1 MWWQSSCPVRIASH
15 ERKHSRRRFE
25 GFQEGEQAMS
35 DESFRLELRAWLAAN
50 TTDEFREKRTM
61 TFQEKVA
68 VRRAWQRKLFEVGW
82 IGIGWPQEYGG
93 RGASLMQEAIY
104 NEEMARAQ
112 APATANV
119 IGLNMV
125 GPTVLAVGTPEQKAR
140 YLPKILSAEEIW
152 CQGFSEP
159 NAGSDVASLQTRA
172 VREGDHFVV
181 NGQKV
186 WTSYGYV
193 ADFCILLVRTDF
205 EAPKH
210 KGLSYLIVDM
220 KSPGVSARP
229 LVQMTGEAEFAEVFF
244 ENVKVPAENL
254 VGELNKGWMVAI
266 TTLMH
271 ERGSFSLSIIVVF
284 EQRLQALIE
293 LSRSSILNGK
303 PVLGDSHVRQRLAR
317 LYTDVKTFKLN
328 TMRQMSTLNRG
339 HLPGPEGSLLKLQWS
354 ELNQRLVEL
363 AFELEGP
370 YSSLAPD
377 SLDAPSEG
385 RWQYEYLRARGNT
398 IEAGTSEVQRNIVA
412 ERVLG
417 LPHV

>member
-1 MWWQSSCPVRIASH
+1 
-15 ERKHSRRRFE
+15 
-25 GFQEGEQAMS
+25 MS
-35 DESFRLELRAWLAAN
+35 DESFRAELRAWLAAN
-50 TTDEFREKRTM
+50 ITDEYHEKRHM

-68 VRRAWQRKLFEVGW
+68 VRRAWQKKLFEGGW
-82 IGIGWPQEYGG
+82 IGIGWPKEYGG

-125 GPTVLAVGTPEQKAR
+125 GPTILAVGTPQQKAR
-140 YLPKILSAEEIW
+140 YLPKILSGEEIW

-159 NAGSDVASLQTRA
+159 NAGSDVASLQTRG

-181 NGQKV
+181 TGQKV

-193 ADFCILLVRTDF
+193 ADLCILLVRTDF

-220 KSPGVSARP
+220 KLPGVSTRP
-229 LVQMTGEAEFAEVFF
+229 LVQMTGEAEFAELFF
-244 ENVKVPAENL
+244 ENVKVPVENL

-271 ERGSFSLSIIVVF
+271 ERGSLSLTIIVVL

-293 LSRSSILNGK
+293 LSRRSTLNGK
-303 PVLGDSHVRQRLAR
+303 PVLEDPQVRQRIAR

-328 TMRQMSTLNRG
+328 TMRQLSTLSQG

-354 ELNQRLVEL
+354 EFNQRLVEL
-363 AFELEGP
+363 AFEIEGP
-370 YSSLAPD
+370 FSSLAPD
-377 SLDAPSEG
+377 SVDAPSEG

-417 LPHV
+417 LPHS

>member
-1 MWWQSSCPVRIASH
+1 MTTIP
-15 ERKHSRRRFE
+15 
-25 GFQEGEQAMS
+25 QEQQAMQ
-35 DESFRLELRAWLAAN
+35 DEAFRAELRAWLTAQS
-50 TTDEFREKRTM
+50 TDAFREQRTM
-61 TFQEKVA
+61 TFQEKMA
-68 VRRAWQRKLFEVGW
+68 VRRAWQKTLFDSGW
-82 IGIGWPQEYGG
+82 IGIGWPMEYGG
-93 RGASLMQEAIY
+93 RGATLAQESIY
-104 NEEMARAQ
+104 HEEMARAR
-112 APATANV
+112 APLAANV
-119 IGLNMV
+119 IGLNMA
-125 GPTVLAVGTPEQKAR
+125 GPTLLAVGTPEQKAR

-205 EAPKH
+205 AAPKH

-220 KSPGVSARP
+220 RSPGVSTRP
-229 LVQMTGEAEFAEVFF
+229 LVQMTGEAEFAELFF
-244 ENVKVPAENL
+244 DEVRVPVENL
-254 VGELNKGWMVAI
+254 VGSLNQGWMVAL

-271 ERGSFSLSIIVVF
+271 ERATLSFSIIVMF

-293 LSRSSILNGK
+293 LSRRSTLHGAPALK
-303 PVLGDSHVRQRLAR
+303 DAQARQRLAR

-328 TMRQMSTLNRG
+328 TMRQMATVGQG

-377 SLDAPSEG
+377 SVEAPFEG

-417 LPHV
+417 LPRQGA

>member
-1 MWWQSSCPVRIASH
+1 
-15 ERKHSRRRFE
+15 
-25 GFQEGEQAMS
+25 MS
-35 DESFRLELRAWLAAN
+35 DESFRAELRAWLAAN
-50 TTDEFREKRTM
+50 ITDEFREKRHM

-68 VRRAWQRKLFEVGW
+68 VRRAWQKKLFESGW
-82 IGIGWPQEYGG
+82 IGIGWPEEYGG

-104 NEEMARAQ
+104 NEELARAQ

-125 GPTVLAVGTPEQKAR
+125 GPTILAVGTPQQKAR
-140 YLPKILSAEEIW
+140 YLPKILSGEEIW

-159 NAGSDVASLQTRA
+159 NAGSDVASLQTRG

-193 ADFCILLVRTDF
+193 ADLCILLVRTDL

-220 KSPGVSARP
+220 NLPGVSTRP
-229 LVQMTGEAEFAEVFF
+229 LVQMTGEAEFAELFF
-244 ENVKVPAENL
+244 ENIKVPVENL

-271 ERGSFSLSIIVVF
+271 ERGSLSLSIIVVL

-293 LSRSSILNGK
+293 LSRSSTLNGK
-303 PVLGDSHVRQRLAR
+303 PVLEDSQVR
-317 LYTDVKTFKLN
+317 
-328 TMRQMSTLNRG
+328 
-339 HLPGPEGSLLKLQWS
+339 
-354 ELNQRLVEL
+354 QRLVEL

-370 YSSLAPD
+370 FCSPPPASVAAPI
-377 SLDAPSEG
+377 DAC
-385 RWQYEYLRARGNT
+385 
-398 IEAGTSEVQRNIVA
+398 
-412 ERVLG
+412 
-417 LPHV
+417 

>member
-1 MWWQSSCPVRIASH
+1 
-15 ERKHSRRRFE
+15 
-25 GFQEGEQAMS
+25 MS
-35 DESFRLELRAWLAAN
+35 NDSFRAELRAWLAAN
-50 TTDEFREKRTM
+50 ITDEFREKRQM
-61 TFQEKVA
+61 TFQEKVV
-68 VRRAWQRKLFEVGW
+68 VRRAWQKRLFKAGW

-93 RGASLMQEAIY
+93 RGADLMQEAIY
-104 NEEMARAQ
+104 NEELARAQ

-125 GPTVLAVGTPEQKAR
+125 GPTILAVGTPQQKAR
-140 YLPKILSAEEIW
+140 YLSRILSGEDIW

-193 ADFCILLVRTDF
+193 ADLCILLVRTDVA
-205 EAPKH
+205 APRH

-220 KSPGVSARP
+220 KSPGVSTRP
-229 LVQMTGEAEFAEVFF
+229 LVQMTGEAEFAELFF
-244 ENVKVPAENL
+244 ENVHVPVENL
-254 VGELNKGWMVAI
+254 VGELNQGWMVAI

-271 ERGSFSLSIIVVF
+271 ERGSLSLSIIVVL
-284 EQRLQALIE
+284 EQRLQALFE
-293 LSRSSILNGK
+293 LSRSSTLNGA
-303 PVLGDSHVRQRLAR
+303 PVLADTQVRQRLAR

-328 TMRQMSTLNRG
+328 TMRQLASMSKG

-354 ELNQRLVEL
+354 ELNQRLAEL
-363 AFELEGP
+363 AFEIEGP
-370 YSSLAPD
+370 FSGLAPD
-377 SLDAPSEG
+377 SPDAPSGG

-417 LPHV
+417 LPRS

>member
-1 MWWQSSCPVRIASH
+1 
-15 ERKHSRRRFE
+15 
-25 GFQEGEQAMS
+25 MS
-35 DESFRLELRAWLAAN
+35 DESFRAELRAWLAAN
-50 TTDEFREKRTM
+50 ITDEYHEKRHM

-68 VRRAWQRKLFEVGW
+68 VRRAWQKKLFEGGW
-82 IGIGWPQEYGG
+82 IGSGWPKEYGG

-125 GPTVLAVGTPEQKAR
+125 GPTILAVGTPQQKAR
-140 YLPKILSAEEIW
+140 YLPKILSGEEIW

-159 NAGSDVASLQTRA
+159 NAGSDVASLQTRG

-181 NGQKV
+181 TGQKV

-193 ADFCILLVRTDF
+193 ADLCILLVRTDF

-220 KSPGVSARP
+220 KLPGVSTRP
-229 LVQMTGEAEFAEVFF
+229 LVQMTGEAEFAELFF
-244 ENVKVPAENL
+244 ENVKVPVENL

-271 ERGSFSLSIIVVF
+271 ERGSLSLTIIVVL

-293 LSRSSILNGK
+293 LSRRSTLNGK
-303 PVLGDSHVRQRLAR
+303 PVLEDPQVRQRIAR

-328 TMRQMSTLNRG
+328 TMRQLSTLSQG

-354 ELNQRLVEL
+354 EFNQRLVEL
-363 AFELEGP
+363 AFEIEGP
-370 YSSLAPD
+370 FSSLAPD
-377 SLDAPSEG
+377 SVDAPSEG

-417 LPHV
+417 LPHS

>member
-1 MWWQSSCPVRIASH
+1 MTLTTQDH
-15 ERKHSRRRFE
+15 
-25 GFQEGEQAMS
+25 QAAQ
-35 DESFRLELRAWLAAN
+35 DESFRAELRAWLEAHV
-50 TTDEFREKRTM
+50 TDAFREKRTM

-68 VRRAWQRKLFEVGW
+68 VRRAWQKTLFEAGW
-82 IGIGWPQEYGG
+82 IGIGWPKEYGG
-93 RGASLMQEAIY
+93 RGATLVQESIY
-104 NEEMARAQ
+104 NEEMARAR
-112 APATANV
+112 APIAANV
-119 IGLNMV
+119 IGLNMA
-125 GPTVLAVGTPEQKAR
+125 GPTILAVGTAEQKAR
-140 YLPKILSAEEIW
+140 YLPRILSAEEIW

-186 WTSYGYV
+186 WTSYGYL

-205 EAPKH
+205 EVPKH

-220 KSPGVSARP
+220 KSPGVSAKP
-229 LVQMTGEAEFAEVFF
+229 LVQMTGEAEFAELFF
-244 ENVKVPAENL
+244 DNVRVPVENL
-254 VGELNKGWMVAI
+254 VGELNQGWMVAL

-271 ERGSFSLSIIVVF
+271 ERGTLSFSIIVTF

-293 LSRSSILNGK
+293 LSRSSVLNGK
-303 PVLGDSHVRQRLAR
+303 PALEDAQVRQRLAR

-328 TMRQMSTLNRG
+328 TMRQVSTLGHG

-363 AFELEGP
+363 AFELQGP
-370 YSSLAPD
+370 FSSLAPD
-377 SLDAPSEG
+377 SVDAPFEG

-398 IEAGTSEVQRNIVA
+398 IEAGTSEIQRNIVA
-412 ERVLG
+412 DRVLG
-417 LPHV
+417 LPRS

>member
-1 MWWQSSCPVRIASH
+1 
-15 ERKHSRRRFE
+15 
-25 GFQEGEQAMS
+25 MS
-35 DESFRLELRAWLAAN
+35 DESFRAELRAWLAAN
-50 TTDEFREKRTM
+50 ITDEFREKRHM

-68 VRRAWQRKLFEVGW
+68 VRRAWQKKLFEAGW
-82 IGIGWPQEYGG
+82 IGIGWPKEYGG

-125 GPTVLAVGTPEQKAR
+125 GPTILAVGTPQQKAR
-140 YLPKILSAEEIW
+140 YLPKILSGEEIW

-159 NAGSDVASLQTRA
+159 NAGSDVASLQTRG

-181 NGQKV
+181 TGQKV

-193 ADFCILLVRTDF
+193 ADLCILLVRTDF

-220 KSPGVSARP
+220 KLPGVSTRP
-229 LVQMTGEAEFAEVFF
+229 LVQMTGEAEFAELFF
-244 ENVKVPAENL
+244 ENVKVPVENL

-271 ERGSFSLSIIVVF
+271 ERGSLSLTIIVVL

-293 LSRSSILNGK
+293 LSRRSTLNGK
-303 PVLGDSHVRQRLAR
+303 PVLEDPQVRQRIAR

-328 TMRQMSTLNRG
+328 TMRQLSTLSQG
-339 HLPGPEGSLLKLQWS
+339 HLPGPEGSLLKLHWS
-354 ELNQRLVEL
+354 EFNQRLVEL
-363 AFELEGP
+363 AFEIEGP
-370 YSSLAPD
+370 FSSLAPD
-377 SLDAPSEG
+377 SVDAPSEG

-417 LPHV
+417 LPHS

>member
-1 MWWQSSCPVRIASH
+1 VTTIS
-15 ERKHSRRRFE
+15 
-25 GFQEGEQAMS
+25 QEQLAAQ
-35 DESFRLELRAWLAAN
+35 DAAFRAELRGWL
-50 TTDEFREKRTM
+50 TEHVTDAFRERRAM
-61 TFQEKVA
+61 TFQERVA
-68 VRRAWQRKLFEVGW
+68 VRRAWQKTLFESGW
-82 IGIGWPQEYGG
+82 IGIGWPKEYGG
-93 RGASLMQEAIY
+93 RDASLTQESIY
-104 NEEMARAQ
+104 NEEMARAH
-112 APATANV
+112 APVPVNV

-125 GPTVLAVGTPEQKAR
+125 GPTLLAVGTPEQKAR
-140 YLPKILSAEEIW
+140 YLSKILSAEEIW

-159 NAGSDVASLQTRA
+159 SAGSDVASLQTRA
-172 VREGDHFVV
+172 VRDGDHFVV

-193 ADFCILLVRTDF
+193 ADLCILLVRTDT

-210 KGLSYLIVDM
+210 KGLSYLVVDM
-220 KSPGVSARP
+220 RSPGVSTRP
-229 LVQMTGEAEFAEVFF
+229 LVQMTGEAEFAELFF
-244 ENVKVPAENL
+244 DEVRVPVENL
-254 VGELNKGWMVAI
+254 VGALNQGWTVAL

-271 ERGSFSLSIIVVF
+271 ERATLSFSIIVVF

-293 LSRSSILNGK
+293 LGRRS
-303 PVLGDSHVRQRLAR
+303 VLHGAPALEDPQVRQRLAR

-328 TMRQMSTLNRG
+328 TMRQMATVGQG
-339 HLPGPEGSLLKLQWS
+339 HLPGPDGSLLKLQWS

-377 SLDAPSEG
+377 SVQAPFEG

-398 IEAGTSEVQRNIVA
+398 IEAGTSEIQRNIVA

-417 LPHV
+417 LPRQGA

>member
-1 MWWQSSCPVRIASH
+1 MEKPMTTIP
-15 ERKHSRRRFE
+15 
-25 GFQEGEQAMS
+25 QEQQAME
-35 DESFRLELRAWLAAN
+35 DEAFRAELRAWLTAN
-50 TTDEFREKRTM
+50 ITDAFREQRTM
-61 TFQEKVA
+61 TFQEKVN
-68 VRRAWQRKLFEVGW
+68 VRRAWQKTLFESGW
-82 IGIGWPQEYGG
+82 IGIGWPIEYGG
-93 RGASLMQEAIY
+93 RGANLMQESIY

-112 APATANV
+112 APLAANV
-119 IGLNMV
+119 IGLNMA
-125 GPTVLAVGTPEQKAR
+125 GPTLLAVGTPEQKTR

-205 EAPKH
+205 EVPKH

-220 KSPGVSARP
+220 RSPGVSTRP
-229 LVQMTGEAEFAEVFF
+229 LVQMTGEAEFAELFF
-244 ENVKVPAENL
+244 DDVHVPVENL
-254 VGELNKGWMVAI
+254 VGSLNQGWMVAL

-271 ERGSFSLSIIVVF
+271 ERGTLSFSIIVTF

-293 LSRSSILNGK
+293 LSRRSTLHGAPALK
-303 PVLGDSHVRQRLAR
+303 DPQVRQRLAR

-328 TMRQMSTLNRG
+328 TMRQVATLDQG
-339 HLPGPEGSLLKLQWS
+339 QLPGPEGSLLKLHWS

-377 SLDAPSEG
+377 SVDAPFEG

-417 LPHV
+417 LPRGGA

>member
-1 MWWQSSCPVRIASH
+1 
-15 ERKHSRRRFE
+15 
-25 GFQEGEQAMS
+25 
-35 DESFRLELRAWLAAN
+35 LRAWLA
-50 TTDEFREKRTM
+50 THITDDFREQRTM

-68 VRRAWQRKLFEVGW
+68 VRRAWQRKLFESGW
-82 IGIGWPQEYGG
+82 IGIGWPKEYGG
-93 RGASLMQEAIY
+93 RSANLMQESIY

-112 APATANV
+112 APLAVNV

-125 GPTVLAVGTPEQKAR
+125 GPTLLAVGTPEQKAR
-140 YLPKILSAEEIW
+140 YLSKILSAEEIW

-159 NAGSDVASLQTRA
+159 SAGSDVASLQTRA
-172 VREGDHFVV
+172 VRDGDHFVV

-186 WTSYGYV
+186 WTSYGIV
-193 ADFCILLVRTDF
+193 ADYCILLVRTDP

-220 KSPGVSARP
+220 HTPGVSTRP
-229 LVQMTGEAEFAEVFF
+229 LVQMTGEAEFAELFF
-244 ENVKVPAENL
+244 DEVCVPVENL
-254 VGELNKGWMVAI
+254 VGSLNQGWTVAL

-271 ERGSFSLSIIVVF
+271 ERGTLSFSVIVTF

-293 LSRSSILNGK
+293 LSRSSSLHGAPAVKDAQI
-303 PVLGDSHVRQRLAR
+303 RQRLAR

-328 TMRQMSTLNRG
+328 TMRQMATLGQG

-377 SLDAPSEG
+377 SVDAPFEG

-417 LPHV
+417 LRREGA

>member
-1 MWWQSSCPVRIASH
+1 MTTIPH
-15 ERKHSRRRFE
+15 E
-25 GFQEGEQAMS
+25 QQATQ
-35 DESFRLELRAWLAAN
+35 DEAFRAELRAWLTSHITAA
-50 TTDEFREKRTM
+50 FREHRTM
-61 TFQEKVA
+61 SFPEKVA
-68 VRRAWQRKLFEVGW
+68 VRRAWQKTLFDSGW
-82 IGIGWPQEYGG
+82 IGIGWPREYGG
-93 RGASLMQEAIY
+93 RGATLAQESIY
-104 NEEMARAQ
+104 NEEMARAH
-112 APATANV
+112 APLPANV
-119 IGLNMV
+119 IGLNMA
-125 GPTVLAVGTPEQKAR
+125 GPTLLAVGTPEQKAR
-140 YLPKILSAEEIW
+140 YLPMILSGEELW

-172 VREGDHFVV
+172 VREGGDFVV

-205 EAPKH
+205 AAPKH

-220 KSPGVSARP
+220 RSPGVSARP
-229 LVQMTGEAEFAEVFF
+229 LVQMTGEAEFAELFF
-244 ENVKVPAENL
+244 DDVRVPVENL
-254 VGELNKGWMVAI
+254 VGSLNQGWTVAL

-271 ERGSFSLSIIVVF
+271 ERGTLSFSIIVTF
-284 EQRLQALIE
+284 EQRLQSLIE
-293 LSRSSILNGK
+293 LSRQSAMHGAPALDD
-303 PVLGDSHVRQRLAR
+303 PQVRQRLAR

-328 TMRQMSTLNRG
+328 TMRQVATLGQG

-377 SLDAPSEG
+377 SVDAPFEG

-417 LPHV
+417 LPRQGA

>member
-1 MWWQSSCPVRIASH
+1 MSAIP
-15 ERKHSRRRFE
+15 
-25 GFQEGEQAMS
+25 QEQQDMQ
-35 DESFRLELRAWLAAN
+35 DEAFRAELRAWL
-50 TTDEFREKRTM
+50 TEHVTDAFREQRGM
-61 TFQEKVA
+61 TFREKVA
-68 VRRAWQRKLFEVGW
+68 VRRAWQKALFDSGW
-82 IGIGWPQEYGG
+82 IGIGWPKEYGG
-93 RGASLMQEAIY
+93 RGATLMNELIY
-104 NEEMARAQ
+104 HEEMAHAH
-112 APATANV
+112 APAPINV

-125 GPTVLAVGTPEQKAR
+125 GPTLLAIGTDEQKAR

-193 ADFCILLVRTDF
+193 ADLCILLVRTDF
-205 EAPKH
+205 DAPKH

-220 KSPGVSARP
+220 RSPGVSARP
-229 LVQMTGEAEFAEVFF
+229 LVQLTGEAEFSELFFDEVR
-244 ENVKVPAENL
+244 VPVDNL
-254 VGELNKGWMVAI
+254 VGSLNQGWMVAL

-271 ERGSFSLSIIVVF
+271 ERATLSFSIIVTF

-293 LSRSSILNGK
+293 LSRRSVIHGAPALN
-303 PVLGDSHVRQRLAR
+303 DAQVRQRLAR

-328 TMRQMSTLNRG
+328 TMRQMATLGQG
-339 HLPGPEGSLLKLQWS
+339 HLPGPEGSLLKLHWS

-377 SLDAPSEG
+377 SVDAPFEG

-417 LPHV
+417 LPRQGA

>member
-1 MWWQSSCPVRIASH
+1 MTTMP
-15 ERKHSRRRFE
+15 
-25 GFQEGEQAMS
+25 QEQQAMQ
-35 DESFRLELRAWLAAN
+35 DEAFRAELRAWLTAHI
-50 TTDEFREKRTM
+50 TDAFREQRTM
-61 TFQEKVA
+61 TFQEKMA
-68 VRRAWQRKLFEVGW
+68 VRRAWQKTLFESGW
-82 IGIGWPQEYGG
+82 IGIGWPMEYGG
-93 RGASLMQEAIY
+93 RGATLTQESIY
-104 NEEMARAQ
+104 HEEMARAR
-112 APATANV
+112 APLAANV
-119 IGLNMV
+119 IGLNMA
-125 GPTVLAVGTPEQKAR
+125 GPTLLAVGTPEQKAR

-205 EAPKH
+205 AVPKH

-220 KSPGVSARP
+220 RSPGVSTRP
-229 LVQMTGEAEFAEVFF
+229 LVQMTGEAEFAELFF
-244 ENVKVPAENL
+244 DEVRVPVDNL
-254 VGELNKGWMVAI
+254 VGSLNQGWMVAL

-271 ERGSFSLSIIVVF
+271 ERATLSFSIIVLF

-293 LSRSSILNGK
+293 LSRRSTLHGAPALK
-303 PVLGDSHVRQRLAR
+303 DAQARQRLAR

-328 TMRQMSTLNRG
+328 TMRQMATVGQG

-377 SLDAPSEG
+377 SVEAPFEG

-417 LPHV
+417 LPRQGA

>member
-1 MWWQSSCPVRIASH
+1 
-15 ERKHSRRRFE
+15 
-25 GFQEGEQAMS
+25 MS
-35 DESFRLELRAWLAAN
+35 DESFRAELRAWLAAN
-50 TTDEFREKRTM
+50 NTDEFREKRHM

-68 VRRAWQRKLFEVGW
+68 VRRAWQKKLFEAGW
-82 IGIGWPQEYGG
+82 IGIGWPKEYGG

-125 GPTVLAVGTPEQKAR
+125 GPTILAVGTPQQKAR
-140 YLPKILSAEEIW
+140 YLPKILSGEEIW

-159 NAGSDVASLQTRA
+159 NAGSDVASLQTRG

-181 NGQKV
+181 TGQKV

-193 ADFCILLVRTDF
+193 ADLCILLVRTDF

-220 KSPGVSARP
+220 ELPGVSTRP
-229 LVQMTGEAEFAEVFF
+229 LVQMTGEAEFAELFF
-244 ENVKVPAENL
+244 ENVKVPVENL

-271 ERGSFSLSIIVVF
+271 ERGSLSFTIIVVL

-293 LSRSSILNGK
+293 LSRMSTLNGK
-303 PVLGDSHVRQRLAR
+303 PVLEDPQVRQRLAW

-328 TMRQMSTLNRG
+328 TMRQMSSISQG
-339 HLPGPEGSLLKLQWS
+339 HLPGPEGSLLKLHWS

-370 YSSLAPD
+370 FSSLAPD
-377 SLDAPSEG
+377 SVDAPFEG

-417 LPHV
+417 LPHS

>member
-1 MWWQSSCPVRIASH
+1 MSAIP
-15 ERKHSRRRFE
+15 
-25 GFQEGEQAMS
+25 QEQQDMQ
-35 DESFRLELRAWLAAN
+35 DEAFRAELRAWL
-50 TTDEFREKRTM
+50 TEHVTDAFREQRGM
-61 TFQEKVA
+61 TFREKVA
-68 VRRAWQRKLFEVGW
+68 VRRAWQKALFDSGW
-82 IGIGWPQEYGG
+82 IGIGWPKEYGG
-93 RGASLMQEAIY
+93 RGATLMNELIY
-104 NEEMARAQ
+104 HEEMAHAH
-112 APATANV
+112 APAPINV

-125 GPTVLAVGTPEQKAR
+125 GPTLLAVGTDEQKAR

-193 ADFCILLVRTDF
+193 ADLCILLVRTDF
-205 EAPKH
+205 DAPKH

-220 KSPGVSARP
+220 RSPGVSARP
-229 LVQMTGEAEFAEVFF
+229 LVQLTGEAEFSELFFDEVR
-244 ENVKVPAENL
+244 VPVDNL
-254 VGELNKGWMVAI
+254 VGSLNQGWMVAL

-271 ERGSFSLSIIVVF
+271 ERATLSFSIIVTF

-293 LSRSSILNGK
+293 LSRRSVIHGAPALN
-303 PVLGDSHVRQRLAR
+303 DAQVRQRLAR

-328 TMRQMSTLNRG
+328 TMRQMATLGQG
-339 HLPGPEGSLLKLQWS
+339 HLPGPEGSLLKLHWS

-377 SLDAPSEG
+377 SVDAPFEG

-417 LPHV
+417 LPRQGA

>member
-1 MWWQSSCPVRIASH
+1 
-15 ERKHSRRRFE
+15 
-25 GFQEGEQAMS
+25 MS
-35 DESFRLELRAWLAAN
+35 DESFRAELRAWLTAN
-50 TTDEFREKRTM
+50 ITAEFRERRNM

-68 VRRAWQRKLFEVGW
+68 VRRAWQKKLFEAGW
-82 IGIGWPQEYGG
+82 IGIGWPEEYGG

-125 GPTVLAVGTPEQKAR
+125 GPTILAVGTPEQKTR
-140 YLPKILSAEEIW
+140 YLPRILSGEEIW

-172 VREGDHFVV
+172 VREGDYFVV

-193 ADFCILLVRTDF
+193 ADLCILLVRTDV
-205 EAPKH
+205 EAPRH

-220 KSPGVSARP
+220 KSPGVSSRP
-229 LVQMTGEAEFAEVFF
+229 LVQMTGEAEFAELFF
-244 ENVKVPAENL
+244 ENVKVPVENL
-254 VGELNKGWMVAI
+254 VGELNKGWMVAL

-271 ERGSFSLSIIVVF
+271 ERGSFSLSIIVVL

-293 LSRSSILNGK
+293 LSRGSTLNGK
-303 PVLGDSHVRQRLAR
+303 PVLEDPQVRQRLAQ

-328 TMRQMSTLNRG
+328 TMRQMSTISQG
-339 HLPGPEGSLLKLQWS
+339 HLPGPEGSLLKLHWS

-370 YSSLAPD
+370 FSSLAPD
-377 SLDAPSEG
+377 SVDAPFEG

-417 LPHV
+417 LPH

>member
-1 MWWQSSCPVRIASH
+1 L
-15 ERKHSRRRFE
+15 
-25 GFQEGEQAMS
+25 QEEEQAMS
-35 DESFRLELRAWLAAN
+35 DESFRAELRAWLAAN
-50 TTDEFREKRTM
+50 VADEFREKRTM

-68 VRRAWQRKLFEVGW
+68 VRRAWQKKLFEAGW
-82 IGIGWPQEYGG
+82 IGIGWPKEYGG
-93 RGASLMQEAIY
+93 RGASLTEEAIY

-119 IGLNMV
+119 IGLNMA
-125 GPTVLAVGTPEQKAR
+125 GPTILAVGTPEQKVR
-140 YLPKILSAEEIW
+140 YLPKILSAEELW

-172 VREGDHFVV
+172 VRVGDHFVV

-205 EAPKH
+205 EVPKH

-220 KSPGVSARP
+220 KSPGVSSRP
-229 LVQMTGEAEFAEVFF
+229 LVQLTGEAEFAELFF
-244 ENVKVPAENL
+244 ENVKVPVENL

-271 ERGSFSLSIIVVF
+271 ERGTLSLSIIVVL
-284 EQRLQALIE
+284 EQRLQALFE
-293 LSRSSILNGK
+293 LSRSSTLNGK
-303 PVLGDSHVRQRLAR
+303 PSFEDPQVRQRLAR
-317 LYTDVKTFKLN
+317 LYTDIKTFKLN
-328 TMRQMSTLNRG
+328 TLRQTSTISHG
-339 HLPGPEGSLLKLQWS
+339 QLPGPEGSFLKLHWS

-370 YSSLAPD
+370 FSSLAPD
-377 SLDAPSEG
+377 SVDAPFEG

-398 IEAGTSEVQRNIVA
+398 IEAGTSEVQRNIIA

-417 LPHV
+417 LPHS

>member
-1 MWWQSSCPVRIASH
+1 MTST
-15 ERKHSRRRFE
+15 
-25 GFQEGEQAMS
+25 S
-35 DESFRLELRAWLAAN
+35 DDQQGIRAESFRAELRAWLA
-50 TTDEFREKRTM
+50 THLTDEFREKRSM

-68 VRRAWQRKLFEVGW
+68 VRRAWQKTLFEGGW
-82 IGIGWPQEYGG
+82 IGIGWPKEYGG
-93 RGASLMQEAIY
+93 RGAGLIEESIY
-104 NEEMARAQ
+104 NEEMARAR
-112 APATANV
+112 APVPANV
-119 IGLNMV
+119 IGLNMA
-125 GPTVLAVGTPEQKAR
+125 GPTILAVGTPEQKTR
-140 YLPKILSAEEIW
+140 YLSKILSGEELW

-172 VREGDHFVV
+172 VRQGDHFVV

-205 EAPKH
+205 DVPKH

-220 KSPGVSARP
+220 KSPGVSAKP
-229 LVQMTGEAEFAEVFF
+229 LVQMTGEAEFAELFF
-244 ENVKVPAENL
+244 EDVKVPVENL
-254 VGELNKGWMVAI
+254 VGELNRGWMVAL

-271 ERGSFSLSIIVVF
+271 ERGTLSFSIIVTF

-293 LSRSSILNGK
+293 LSRRSTLHGAPALK
-303 PVLGDSHVRQRLAR
+303 DAQVRQRLAR

-328 TMRQMSTLNRG
+328 TMRQVSSIGQG

-363 AFELEGP
+363 AFDLQGP

-377 SLDAPSEG
+377 SEDAPFEG

-417 LPHV
+417 LPRA

>member
-1 MWWQSSCPVRIASH
+1 
-15 ERKHSRRRFE
+15 
-25 GFQEGEQAMS
+25 
-35 DESFRLELRAWLAAN
+35 
-50 TTDEFREKRTM
+50 M
-61 TFQEKVA
+61 TFREKVA
-68 VRRAWQRKLFEVGW
+68 VRRSWQKTLFDSGW
-82 IGIGWPQEYGG
+82 IGIGWPKEYGG
-93 RGASLMQEAIY
+93 RGATLTQESIY
-104 NEEMARAQ
+104 HEEMARAH
-112 APATANV
+112 APTPINV

-125 GPTVLAVGTPEQKAR
+125 GPTLLAVGTAEQRAR
-140 YLPKILSAEEIW
+140 YLPKILSAEEVW

-159 NAGSDVASLQTRA
+159 NAGSDVASLKTRA
-172 VREGDHFVV
+172 VRVGDQFVV

-193 ADFCILLVRTDF
+193 ADLCILLVRTDVD
-205 EAPKH
+205 APKH

-220 KSPGVSARP
+220 RSPGVSAKP
-229 LVQMTGEAEFAEVFF
+229 LVQMTGEAEFAELFF
-244 ENVKVPAENL
+244 DEARVPVENL
-254 VGELNKGWMVAI
+254 VGSLNQGWMVAL

-271 ERGSFSLSIIVVF
+271 ERATLSFSIIVTF

-293 LSRSSILNGK
+293 LSRRSALHGAPALS
-303 PVLGDSHVRQRLAR
+303 DSQVRQRVAR

-328 TMRQMSTLNRG
+328 TMRQMANQD
-339 HLPGPEGSLLKLQWS
+339 HAQLPGPEGSLLKLQWS

-377 SLDAPSEG
+377 AADAPFDG

-417 LPHV
+417 LPRQGE

>member
-1 MWWQSSCPVRIASH
+1 MTTIP
-15 ERKHSRRRFE
+15 
-25 GFQEGEQAMS
+25 QEQQAMQ
-35 DESFRLELRAWLAAN
+35 DEAFRAELRAWLTAHV
-50 TTDEFREKRTM
+50 TDAFREQRTM
-61 TFQEKVA
+61 TFQEKMA
-68 VRRAWQRKLFEVGW
+68 VRRAWQKTLFESGW
-82 IGIGWPQEYGG
+82 IGIGWPMEYGG
-93 RGASLMQEAIY
+93 RGATLTQESIY
-104 NEEMARAQ
+104 HEEMARAR
-112 APATANV
+112 APLAANV
-119 IGLNMV
+119 IGLNMA
-125 GPTVLAVGTPEQKAR
+125 GPTLLAVGTPEQKAR

-205 EAPKH
+205 AVPKH

-220 KSPGVSARP
+220 HSPGVSTRP
-229 LVQMTGEAEFAEVFF
+229 LVQMTGEAEFAELFF
-244 ENVKVPAENL
+244 DEVRVPVENL
-254 VGELNKGWMVAI
+254 VGSLNQGWMVAL

-271 ERGSFSLSIIVVF
+271 ERATLSFSIIVMF

-293 LSRSSILNGK
+293 LSRRSTLHGAPALK
-303 PVLGDSHVRQRLAR
+303 DAQARQRLAR

-328 TMRQMSTLNRG
+328 TMRQMATVGQG

-377 SLDAPSEG
+377 SVEAPFEG

-417 LPHV
+417 LPRQGA